1 MSNLPLPDGS
11 KPINSPKEKKKWY
24 KKWWVWAIVVV
35 LLAVASNSQSPTS
48 ETSGEGSDSAE
59 AAEDTGTSDSN
70 SSTTA
75 AVIAETTTTTS
86 TTSTTTTTTTTIPPV
101 QTPEIQKQFIAI
113 IEDGRKK
120 IGDSKTDLQKAS
132 ALRDR
137 DKALC
142 AILSSYS
149 ATDWIGE
156 IDEIGANGEG
166 KAHISITIA
175 DDMKVRTWNNAFSDL
190 FDDTLIPESS
200 PVFAQVLPLEDGN
213 KIKFSAKF
221 MRGRDTCLKQGNLT
235 DFYYGREPEFIVQ
248 ITSVELIK

>member
-1 MSNLPLPDGS
+1 MSNLPLPDSS

-48 ETSGEGSDSAE
+48 ETSGDGSDSAE

-175 DDMKVRTWNNAFSDL
+175 DDMKVKTWNNAFSDL

-221 MRGRDTCLKQGNLT
+221 LRGRDTCLKQGNLT

>member
-48 ETSGEGSDSAE
+48 ETSGDGSDSAE

-86 TTSTTTTTTTTIPPV
+86 TTSTTTTTIPPV

-221 MRGRDTCLKQGNLT
+221 LRGRDTCLKQGNLT